1 MYAVQ
6 NDTGIKFNIVLYIKV
21 IFVGQ
26 GVGIQKVHNR
36 ETLKFNTELYI
47 KPALLVRSNV
57 WSTNMLPGLR
67 ANECGYR
74 HIFFWKGHVTKFL
87 WEPS

>member
-26 GVGIQKVHNR
+26 GLGIQKAYNR

-47 KPALLVRSNV
+47 KPALFVRSNV
-57 WSTNMLPGLR
+57 
-67 ANECGYR
+67 
-74 HIFFWKGHVTKFL
+74 
-87 WEPS
+87 